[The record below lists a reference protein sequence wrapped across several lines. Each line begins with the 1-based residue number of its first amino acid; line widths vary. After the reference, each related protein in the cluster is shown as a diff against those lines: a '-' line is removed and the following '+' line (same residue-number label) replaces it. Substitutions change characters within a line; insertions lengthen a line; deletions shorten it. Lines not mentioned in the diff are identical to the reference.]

1 MTDCMYEEEPKI
13 IGRINRKKSNPAENN
28 KILLPSGSSTVEFK
42 AASIKRPNNKTA
54 DTSVI
59 PVKID
64 KKPDC
69 RIQKFDE
76 YRHMYKDMYYCDNAM
91 QFGIAIED
99 LEYTKW
105 LDPAGVPCYVKD
117 D

>member
-28 KILLPSGSSTVEFK
+28 KILLLSGSSIVEFK

-54 DTSVI
+54 ETSVI

-64 KKPDC
+64 KKPERESILKLPD
-69 RIQKFDE
+69 
-76 YRHMYKDMYYCDNAM
+76 KDHNRKPKV
-91 QFGIAIED
+91 FGGGG
-99 LEYTKW
+99 
-105 LDPAGVPCYVKD
+105 PFAGST
-117 D
+117 

>member
-28 KILLPSGSSTVEFK
+28 KILLLSGFSTVEFK

-64 KKPDC
+64 KKPERESILKLPDKDHN
-69 RIQKFDE
+69 RKPNVFGGGEPLAGSTWFIQLKGFID
-76 YRHMYKDMYYCDNAM
+76 
-91 QFGIAIED
+91 IA
-99 LEYTKW
+99 
-105 LDPAGVPCYVKD
+105 
-117 D
+117 

>member
-28 KILLPSGSSTVEFK
+28 KILLLSGSSIVEFK

-64 KKPDC
+64 KKPERESILKLPD
-69 RIQKFDE
+69 
-76 YRHMYKDMYYCDNAM
+76 KDHNRKPNV
-91 QFGIAIED
+91 FGGGGPLAGSTWNNQIKVFIEIA
-99 LEYTKW
+99 
-105 LDPAGVPCYVKD
+105 
-117 D
+117 

>member
-28 KILLPSGSSTVEFK
+28 KILLLSGSSTVEFK

-64 KKPDC
+64 KKPERESILKLPDKDHN
-69 RIQKFDE
+69 RKPNVFGGGEPLAGSTWFIQL
-76 YRHMYKDMYYCDNAM
+76 KDFID
-91 QFGIAIED
+91 IA
-99 LEYTKW
+99 
-105 LDPAGVPCYVKD
+105 
-117 D
+117 

>member
-28 KILLPSGSSTVEFK
+28 KILLLSGSSTVEFK
-42 AASIKRPNNKTA
+42 AASIKRPNSKTA

-64 KKPDC
+64 KNPERESILKLPDKDHNRKPNVFGGGGPFAGSTWF
-69 RIQKFDE
+69 IQLKGFID
-76 YRHMYKDMYYCDNAM
+76 
-91 QFGIAIED
+91 IA
-99 LEYTKW
+99 
-105 LDPAGVPCYVKD
+105 
-117 D
+117 

>member
-64 KKPDC
+64 KKPERESILKLPDKDHFKKLNVLFGGGPLAGSKWF
-69 RIQKFDE
+69 IQLYGFT
-76 YRHMYKDMYYCDNAM
+76 H
-91 QFGIAIED
+91 IA
-99 LEYTKW
+99 
-105 LDPAGVPCYVKD
+105 
-117 D
+117 

>member
-1 MTDCMYEEEPKI
+1 MTDCIYEEEPKI

-28 KILLPSGSSTVEFK
+28 KILLLSGFSTVEFK

-64 KKPDC
+64 KKPERESILKLPDKDHN
-69 RIQKFDE
+69 RKPNVFGGGEPFAGSTWFIQLKGFID
-76 YRHMYKDMYYCDNAM
+76 
-91 QFGIAIED
+91 IA
-99 LEYTKW
+99 
-105 LDPAGVPCYVKD
+105 
-117 D
+117 

>member
-64 KKPDC
+64 KKPEIESTLKLPDKD
-69 RIQKFDE
+69 RIGNQMCL
-76 YRHMYKDMYYCDNAM
+76 R
-91 QFGIAIED
+91 
-99 LEYTKW
+99 
-105 LDPAGVPCYVKD
+105 GVNLSQVLHGLSN
-117 D
+117 

>member
-1 MTDCMYEEEPKI
+1 MSLRPMKTMSNNGTVVIHERYPYRFVQKGLLE
-13 IGRINRKKSNPAENN
+13 IN
-28 KILLPSGSSTVEFK
+28 G
-42 AASIKRPNNKTA
+42 
-54 DTSVI
+54 
-59 PVKID
+59 
-64 KKPDC
+64 KPDC

-105 LDPAGVPCYVKD
+105 LDPAGVPCYRKE
-117 D
+117 

>member
-28 KILLPSGSSTVEFK
+28 KILLPSGSSAVAFK

-64 KKPDC
+64 KKPERESILKLPDKDHN
-69 RIQKFDE
+69 RKPNVFGGGEPFAGSTWFIQLKGFID
-76 YRHMYKDMYYCDNAM
+76 
-91 QFGIAIED
+91 IA
-99 LEYTKW
+99 
-105 LDPAGVPCYVKD
+105 
-117 D
+117 

>member
-28 KILLPSGSSTVEFK
+28 KILLLSGSSIVEFK

-64 KKPDC
+64 K
-69 RIQKFDE
+69 QKELDK
-76 YRHMYKDMYYCDNAM
+76 MIM
-91 QFGIAIED
+91 IE
-99 LEYTKW
+99 TSKQ
-105 LDPAGVPCYVKD
+105 LDKFSSIFYNKIKLNSNISEF
-117 D
+117 